1 MENRYRHVRQRPGM
15 YGLHGNYFYRIFEQS
30 LRDLLHEYSFARL
43 KITTDPNRNQVVFEA
58 SERNGS
64 RNGKEDE
71 CWSFILIAGI
81 CSTARFSAED
91 QDGAF
96 RRTIIRES
104 AELEN
109 SFGFRPDPNVKQL
122 ECGFV
127 LPEEFPIDENF
138 VRSKV
143 HQFSKI
149 FPHSRILC
157 NGREYAGGDT
167 RNRITWFLNLGRR
180 HDLAPHI
187 YEFSGG
193 GDGLSWEVSF
203 EFTPDE
209 PKTFSFINGIAT
221 ARGGTHVDGVE
232 SAIRQAFRKAGEMRD
247 PMRLAVSIHL
257 PPGTAVYFDT
267 CRCGEN
273 DLRLISE
280 HPEFHLLEQD
290 LEAQIAKYLS
300 EHPHGVTGEKK

>member
-1 MENRYRHVRQRPGM
+1 METMSRYRHVRQRPGM
-15 YGLHGNYFYRIFEQS
+15 YGLHGNYFLRIFEQS

-43 KITTDPNRNQVVFEA
+43 KITTDPKRNQVVFEA

-71 CWSFILIAGI
+71 CWSFIS
-81 CSTARFSAED
+81 STARFSAED
-91 QDGAF
+91 QDGTF
-96 RRTIIRES
+96 RRTIIRETE
-104 AELEN
+104 ELEN

-127 LPEEFPIDENF
+127 LPKEFPIDENF
-138 VRSKV
+138 VRFKV

-149 FPHSRILC
+149 FPHSRIIC
-157 NGREYAGGDT
+157 NGREYAGSDT
-167 RNRITWFLNLGRR
+167 RNRITWFLKLGRR
-180 HDLAPHI
+180 SDPAPHM

-193 GDGLSWEVSF
+193 SDGLSWEVSF
-203 EFTPDE
+203 EFTPDVSL
-209 PKTFSFINGIAT
+209 TFSFINGIET
-221 ARGGTHVDGVE
+221 VRGGTHVDSVE
-232 SAIRQAFRKAGEMRD
+232 SAIRQAFRKAEE
-247 PMRLAVSIHL
+247 PMRLAVSVHL
-257 PPGTAVYFDT
+257 PPGAAVYFDT
-267 CRCGEN
+267 CRCCEN

-300 EHPHGVTGEKK
+300 RHPNEATGGGAGKK